1 MNRNFIVKPIVTAM
15 SPIEYERM
23 YGVFEYVEDI
33 GIHTKDEYSDL
44 IVLTYS
50 ELIAEKIRELLEADE
65 FMHDNKS
72 NFKED

>member
-1 MNRNFIVKPIVTAM
+1 MKRNFIVKPIVTAM

-23 YGVFEYVEDI
+23 YGVFEYVEDT
-33 GIHTKDEYSDL
+33 GIHIKDEYADL

-50 ELIAEKIRELLEADE
+50 ELIAEKIAELLEVDE

-72 NFKED
+72 DF

>member
-15 SPIEYERM
+15 SPLEYERM

-33 GIHTKDEYSDL
+33 GIHTKDEYADL

-50 ELIAEKIRELLEADE
+50 ELIAEKIAELLEADE

-72 NFKED
+72 DF

>member
-1 MNRNFIVKPIVTAM
+1 MKRNFIVKPIVTAM
-15 SPIEYERM
+15 SLIEYERM

-33 GIHTKDEYSDL
+33 GIHTKDEYADL

-50 ELIAEKIRELLEADE
+50 ELIAEKISELLEADE

-72 NFKED
+72 DF